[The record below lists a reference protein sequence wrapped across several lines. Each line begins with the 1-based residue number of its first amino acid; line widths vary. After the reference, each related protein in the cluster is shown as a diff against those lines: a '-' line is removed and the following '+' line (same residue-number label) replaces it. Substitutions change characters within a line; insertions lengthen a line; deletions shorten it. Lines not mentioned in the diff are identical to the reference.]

1 MLRLYALLAGLLF
14 STAPLATAFDP
25 SDYGYPLT
33 NPFEATLANTPA
45 HLQAPMPAI
54 DAIDQG
60 DYSLR
65 LRPERE
71 HSLPDN
77 FWPVTSLQYRLARQS
92 GPAPL
97 IFVIAGTG
105 SRYDN
110 GTMESLKRVF
120 YGAGYHVVQLSS
132 PTSYDFMAA
141 ASRLATP
148 GYSAEDARDLYRVM
162 QAIRAQQADLAVTE
176 FHLAGYSLGA
186 LNAAFVSHL
195 DERLGQ
201 FAFKRV
207 LMLNPPV
214 NLSTSVRNLDRLV
227 QTRVDTGDNFY
238 EQVLERVT
246 RFFQER
252 GQIDLDEALLVE
264 FQRSDHRLS
273 DEQLAMLIGSV
284 FRLAVA
290 DIAFTSDLINRRG
303 LITPRDARL
312 TIGTSLE
319 PFFRQALWC
328 DFDCYMTKQL
338 VPWWRE
344 RFDGG
349 SLTQLT
355 DQVSLYALED
365 YLREQTKIA
374 VMHNADDFILGPG
387 DLGFLRRTM
396 GDRLTLYPRGG
407 HCGNLLYRDN
417 VNHMLEF
424 LRG

>member
-1 MLRLYALLAGLLF
+1 MLRLCSLLAGLVLG
-14 STAPLATAFDP
+14 SASMAADVEP
-25 SDYGYPLT
+25 SGYGFPLT
-33 NPFEATLANTPA
+33 NPFEATIASTPA
-45 HLQAPMPAI
+45 HLQAPMPA
-54 DAIDQG
+54 DDDIDQS

-71 HSLPDN
+71 HALPDS
-77 FWPVTSLQYRLARQS
+77 FWPVTTLQYRLARQA

-105 SRYDN
+105 ARYDN
-110 GTMESLKRVF
+110 GTMESLKKVF
-120 YGAGYHVVQLSS
+120 YGAGFHVVQLSS

-141 ASRLATP
+141 ASHRATP
-148 GYSAEDARDLYRVM
+148 GYSEEDARDLYRVM
-162 QAIRAQQADLAVTE
+162 EAIKSQQTDLPVTE
-176 FHLAGYSLGA
+176 YHLAGYSLGA

-195 DERLGQ
+195 DETRGR
-201 FAFKRV
+201 FAFTRV

-227 QTRVDTGDNFY
+227 QTRVATEDSFY
-238 EQVLERVT
+238 EQIFERAT

-303 LITPRDARL
+303 LIAAGDRAIG
-312 TIGTSLE
+312 IGTSLE
-319 PFFRQALWC
+319 PFFRRALWC
-328 DFDCYMTKQL
+328 DFDCYMTQQL
-338 VPWWRE
+338 IPWWRKH
-344 RFDGG
+344 FDGG
-349 SLTQLT
+349 SLTQLI

-365 YLREQTKIA
+365 YLRDQSKIA
-374 VMHNADDFILGPG
+374 IMHNADDFILGPG
-387 DLGFLRRTM
+387 DLGFLRRTV

-407 HCGNLLYRDN
+407 HCGNLLYHQN
-417 VNHMLEF
+417 VDDMLEF